1 MKNGVEK
8 ELRALIP
15 AAGRG
20 TRLRPQTNT
29 KPKSLLRVAEKPLIG
44 HILDN
49 LKTTQIREVV
59 VVIGYMKEQI
69 TEYLQKNYS
78 NQFEFIFVEQE
89 PRLGLG
95 HAVYVAKEQAI
106 DQPLL
111 ILLGDMV
118 FLQTYKD
125 MLQKHQKNG
134 ECAASIGVK
143 EVDQPQHY
151 GNVKIKNGDIT
162 QLVEKP
168 TTPLSNLAISGV
180 YVINDSPLLYKA
192 LEQIIEKEPKTG
204 EEYQL
209 TDALQKMIDW
219 KAHLKTFKVE
229 KWYDCGRKDT
239 LLEANQVL
247 LQEKHGNQ
255 TKLTHSKPTNT
266 VIIPPIAIAE
276 ECQIENSVI
285 GPYVSVAE
293 CTKIKNSIIKNTIIG
308 SHAQIE
314 NTNLTDTLVG
324 DEAIVKGTL
333 LELNVG
339 DNATIQ
345 IK

>member
-1 MKNGVEK
+1 
-8 ELRALIP
+8 LRALIP

-29 KPKSLLRVAEKPLIG
+29 KPKSLLRVADKPLIG

-49 LKTTQIREVV
+49 LKTTQIREVIV
-59 VVIGYMKEQI
+59 IIGYMKEQI
-69 TEYLQKNYS
+69 TEYLQKKYS
-78 NQFEFIFVEQE
+78 DHFKFIFVEQD

-111 ILLGDMV
+111 ILLGDMI
-118 FLQTYKD
+118 FLQTYKN
-125 MLQKHQKNG
+125 MLQKHQRNG

-151 GNVKIKNGDIT
+151 GNVKIENGDII

-168 TTPLSNLAISGV
+168 TTPISNLAISGV
-180 YVINDSPLLYKA
+180 YIINDTPLLFKA
-192 LEQIIEKEPKTG
+192 LEQIIEKGTKTA

-209 TDALQKMIDW
+209 TDAFQKMIDL
-219 KAHLKTFKVE
+219 KAHIKIFKVE

-239 LLEANQVL
+239 LLEANRII
-247 LQEKHGNQ
+247 LQDKHKNQ
-255 TKLTHSKPTNT
+255 TKLTHCKPTNT

-308 SHAQIE
+308 SYAQIE
-314 NTNLTDTLVG
+314 SINLTDTLVG

-339 DNATIQ
+339 DNSTIQ

>member
-1 MKNGVEK
+1 M
-8 ELRALIP
+8 RALIP

-29 KPKSLLRVAEKPLIG
+29 KPKSLLRVADKPIIG

-49 LKTTQIREVV
+49 LKTTRIKEVI
-59 VVIGYMKEQI
+59 VILGYMKEQI
-69 TEYLQKNYS
+69 EEYLEENYS
-78 NQFEFIFVEQE
+78 NRFEFIFVEQE

-106 DQPLL
+106 DQPLM
-111 ILLGDMV
+111 ILLGDMI
-118 FLQTYKD
+118 FLQTYRE
-125 MLQKHQKNG
+125 MLQKHRKNG

-151 GNVKIKNGDIT
+151 GNVEITNGNIT
-162 QLVEKP
+162 RLVEKP
-168 TTPLSNLAISGV
+168 ATPLSNLAIAGV
-180 YVINDSPLLYKA
+180 YIVNDTPLLYKA
-192 LEQIIEKEPKTG
+192 LEQIIENEIQTG

-209 TDALQKMIDW
+209 TDALQRMIDW
-219 KAHLKTFKVE
+219 RASLKTFRVE
-229 KWYDCGRKDT
+229 KWYDCGRKNT
-239 LLEANQVL
+239 LLEANRIL
-247 LQEKHGNQ
+247 LQKKHNNH
-255 TKLTHSKPTNT
+255 TKLTHSQPTNT
-266 VIIPPIAIAE
+266 IIIPPVAIAE

-285 GPYVSVAE
+285 GPHVSVAE
-293 CTKIKNSIIKNTIIG
+293 GVKIKNSIIKNTIIG

-314 NTNLTDTLVG
+314 NTNLTNTLIG

-339 DNATIQ
+339 DHASIHLTY
-345 IK
+345 

>member
-1 MKNGVEK
+1 M
-8 ELRALIP
+8 RALIP

-29 KPKSLLRVAEKPLIG
+29 KPKSLLRVADKPLIG

-49 LKTTQIREVV
+49 LKTTKIQEVI
-59 VVIGYMKEQI
+59 VILGYMKEQI
-69 TEYLQKNYS
+69 AEYLQKNYS
-78 NQFEFIFVEQE
+78 DRFKFTFVEQE

-111 ILLGDMV
+111 IILGDMI
-118 FLQTYKD
+118 FLQTYED

-168 TTPLSNLAISGV
+168 TSPLSNLAISGV
-180 YVINDSPLLYKA
+180 YIINDTPLLYKA
-192 LEQIIEKEPKTG
+192 LEEIIEEEPQTG
-204 EEYQL
+204 EYQL

-219 KAHLKTFKVE
+219 KARLKTFKVE
-229 KWYDCGRKDT
+229 QWYDCGRKDT
-239 LLEANQVL
+239 LLEANRII
-247 LQEKHGNQ
+247 LQEKHNNHI
-255 TKLTHSKPTNT
+255 KLTHSKPINSI
-266 VIIPPIAIAE
+266 IIPPVAIAE

-285 GPYVSVAE
+285 GPHVSVAE

-308 SHAQIE
+308 SHVQIE
-314 NTNLTDTLVG
+314 NTNLTNTLVG
-324 DEAIVKGTL
+324 DEAIVKGTP

-339 DNATIQ
+339 DHATIQ
-345 IK
+345 MKY